1 MLSKL
6 QKTLNSELA
15 FLKSKKL
22 LLATSGGIDS
32 MVLAHIFRELQY
44 DITLAHCNFN
54 LRGKENDGDEAF
66 IRAYAAKNNIPLF
79 VTRFDTKQYAE
90 DAKLSIQVAA
100 RELRYRWFYELI
112 DENGFDYLLTAH
124 HLDDSLE
131 TFLINLT
138 RGTGLEGL
146 TGIPQQNGR
155 IVRPLL
161 SFARKEIEE
170 YATSNN
176 INWREDSSN
185 ASDKYLRNKLRH
197 DVVPVLKSLNSSF
210 TESFEQTLKNLQQTQ
225 SLAEDAAV
233 LIYKQ
238 VVTEKENQKLINVTE
253 LLRLPNYKAYLYQW
267 LYTLGFKAW
276 EDIYQL
282 PYAQS
287 GKYILSGGFRL
298 LKDRDTLI
306 LEPHT
311 ETDEGIY
318 EIPLDTGSIDYPI
331 PLRISDVNKILKK
344 PDNNI
349 IYVDAATLKFPLF
362 ARKWREGDYF
372 CPTGMKGQK
381 KKVSKFFKDEKMS
394 LSEKE
399 NTWLL
404 CSGED
409 IVWIIGRRAD
419 EHFKVT
425 EETTK
430 ILKIDVL

>member
-6 QKTLNSELA
+6 QKILKSELA
-15 FLKSKKL
+15 FLQSKKL

-32 MVLAHIFRELQY
+32 MVLAYLFNKLHY
-44 DITLAHCNFN
+44 DIALAHCNFN
-54 LRGKENDGDEAF
+54 LRGEESDGDEAF
-66 IRAYAAKNNIPLF
+66 IREYAAQNNIPLL

-100 RELRYRWFYELI
+100 RELRYRWFYELM

-131 TFLINLT
+131 TFLINFT

-155 IVRPLL
+155 VIRPLL
-161 SFARKEIEE
+161 SFSRQEIED
-170 YATSNN
+170 YAKTNN
-176 INWREDSSN
+176 ISWREDSSN
-185 ASDKYLRNKLRH
+185 VSDKYLRNKLRH
-197 DVVPVLKSLNSSF
+197 EVVPILKSLNSSF
-210 TESFEQTLKNLQQTQ
+210 TNSFEQTLKNIQQAQ
-225 SLAEDAAV
+225 SLAEDASV

-238 VVTEKENQKLINVTE
+238 VVTEKEKQKIINITE

-267 LYTLGFKAW
+267 LYPLEFKAW
-276 EDIYQL
+276 KDIYQL
-282 PYAQS
+282 LYAQS
-287 GKYILSGGFRL
+287 GKYILSEGFRL
-298 LKDRDTLI
+298 LKDRNTLI
-306 LEPHT
+306 LEPYT
-311 ETDEGIY
+311 KTDAGLY
-318 EIPLDTGSIDYPI
+318 EIPIETGSIDYPI
-331 PLRISDVNKILKK
+331 SIKISNVNKILKK
-344 PDNNI
+344 PTNNI

-362 ARKWREGDYF
+362 ARKWRGGDYF
-372 CPTGMKGQK
+372 CPSGMKGQK

-409 IVWIIGRRAD
+409 IIWIIGYRAD
-419 EHFKVT
+419 ERFKVT